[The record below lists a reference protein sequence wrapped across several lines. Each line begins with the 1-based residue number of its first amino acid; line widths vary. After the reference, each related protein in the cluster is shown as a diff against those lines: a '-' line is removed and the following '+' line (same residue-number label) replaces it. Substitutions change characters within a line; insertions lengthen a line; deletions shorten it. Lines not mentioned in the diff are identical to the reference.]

1 VERGVC
7 GGVGR
12 GDGCEGY
19 KSAKQAALTS
29 KTPSRMPCAKL
40 CTLRPYVT
48 KLDATVCCFNFS
60 QQE

>member
-1 VERGVC
+1 MERAVC
-7 GGVGR
+7 GDVGR

-29 KTPSRMPCAKL
+29 KAPSRLSCAKL

-48 KLDATVCCFNFS
+48 KLEATVCLNFS